1 MTARAAIARGPSVAT
16 TMTAAAIDRFGP
28 PQVLASHTLPVPT
41 AGPSDV
47 LIALDAA
54 GVGMWDGRIRDGSWA
69 TGKEHFPLVLG
80 TDGAGT
86 VVGKGARVRRFQIGD
101 RVWAYQYNNAKGGF
115 YAQYVAVNGDHVGRV
130 PRHLSLI
137 EAGAGVATGLTA
149 LQGIAHLHL
158 TEGNTVLIFGA
169 SGAVG
174 TLAIQFARHRLA
186 RVLATASGPDASAL
200 VRQLGADAV
209 LDARREDV
217 VEQLQA
223 LAPDGIDAVLALAG
237 GEAMERSLGL
247 VRPRG
252 RLVYPNGVEP
262 EPQPRPGVRV
272 VTYDAVATPRKF
284 AELERVA
291 DQVQLRVPIASRY
304 PLAAAAKAHE
314 RLEQSHVLG
323 RIVFEIKP
331 EDLDFPTTS

>member
-1 MTARAAIARGPSVAT
+1 MTARAAVARGPTAAT

-28 PQVLASHTLPVPT
+28 PEVLTSHTLPVPK
-41 AGPSDV
+41 AGPSEV

-115 YAQYVAVNGDHVGRV
+115 YAQYVAVNGDHAGRV

-158 TEGNTVLIFGA
+158 AEGDTVLILGA

-174 TLAIQFARHRLA
+174 TLAIQFARLRLA
-186 RVLATASGPDASAL
+186 RVLATASGHEASAL
-200 VRQLGADAV
+200 VRQLGAEAAV
-209 LDARREDV
+209 DARREDF

-237 GEAMERSLGL
+237 TDAMERCLEL

-252 RLVYPNGVEP
+252 RVAYPNGVEP
-262 EPQPRPGVRV
+262 EPPPRAGVRV
-272 VTYDAVATPRKF
+272 AGYDAMANPRKL
-284 AELERVA
+284 AELERAA
-291 DQVQLRVPIASRY
+291 DQVQLRVPIAAQY
-304 PLAAAAKAHE
+304 PLAEAAKAHE
-314 RLEQSHVLG
+314 RLAQGHVLG
-323 RIVFEIKP
+323 RIVLPIEP
-331 EDLDFPTTS
+331 GDR